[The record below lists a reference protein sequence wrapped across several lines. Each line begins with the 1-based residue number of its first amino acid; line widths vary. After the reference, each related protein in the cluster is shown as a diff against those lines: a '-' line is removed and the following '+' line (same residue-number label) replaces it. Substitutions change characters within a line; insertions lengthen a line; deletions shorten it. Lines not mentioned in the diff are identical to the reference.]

1 MAMTTAA
8 ASTEPGPGD
17 LHGRVAE
24 LHGVRAAAL
33 AGPGEKATLA
43 QHAKGKLTARER
55 IGLLVDPGTFRE
67 VEQLRRHRATG
78 FGLEQKRPH
87 TDGVITGWGTVE
99 GRTVFVYAHDF
110 RIFGG
115 ALGEA
120 HATKIHKIMDMAIS
134 AGAPLVSLN
143 DGAGARIQ
151 EGVSA
156 LAGYGGIFQ

>member
-115 ALGEA
+115 ALGE
-120 HATKIHKIMDMAIS
+120 
-134 AGAPLVSLN
+134 
-143 DGAGARIQ
+143 
-151 EGVSA
+151 
-156 LAGYGGIFQ
+156 

>member
-78 FGLEQKRPH
+78 FGLEQKKPH

-120 HATKIHKIMDMAIS
+120 HATKIHKIMDMAIA

-143 DGAGARIQ
+143 DG
-151 EGVSA
+151 
-156 LAGYGGIFQ
+156 